1 MRPLN
6 ILDFSLIFETF
17 NSYLKQI
24 ELLLGKLLNKYY
36 FYNYTPTTFFVKS
49 LIDHLPERN

>member
-6 ILDFSLIFETF
+6 ILDFSLIFLTF

-24 ELLLGKLLNKYY
+24 ELLLGELFNKYY
-36 FYNYTPTTFFVKS
+36 LYNYTPITFFVKS

>member
-24 ELLLGKLLNKYY
+24 ELLLGKLLNKNYY
-36 FYNYTPTTFFVKS
+36 TIIFQ
-49 LIDHLPERN
+49 

>member
-6 ILDFSLIFETF
+6 ILDFSLIFLTF

-36 FYNYTPTTFFVKS
+36 FYNYTPITFFVKS

>member
-6 ILDFSLIFETF
+6 ILDFSLIFLTF

-36 FYNYTPTTFFVKS
+36 FYNYTPITFFVNS